1 MPIRKHSK
9 HATHTKRMKHTKS
22 KKTIPSIIPIM
33 SLIKHI
39 TADRKRLTKS
49 QTNLPA
55 KLNSLSSHHRN
66 PKPNITSVNIQ
77 PANYSYAKTISS
89 TFSSVVHNGK
99 AHSEGKIITNE
110 STKPFLNV
118 KEMHNGEIEHFIIPK
133 NTIKYKPSKA
143 MMKTLKKSRKHSSHS
158 KHIQS
163 SNKLSN
169 LLMN

>member
-9 HATHTKRMKHTKS
+9 HTTHTKRMKHTKS
-22 KKTIPSIIPIM
+22 KKTIPSIVPIM

-39 TADRKRLTKS
+39 TADRKGLTKS

-55 KLNSLSSHHRN
+55 KLNSLSSHHTI
-66 PKPNITSVNIQ
+66 PKQ
-77 PANYSYAKTISS
+77 PENYSYSKTISS

-110 STKPFLNV
+110 SNKPFLDV
-118 KEMHNGEIEHFIIPK
+118 KEMHNGELEHFIIPK
-133 NTIKYKPSKA
+133 NSIKYKPSKA